1 MPYQIFAAVENAPL
15 EPHRKY
21 DKDDTGRPITEAV
34 ARDGFDHECTVAQHS
49 ADYLRKR
56 MTVELRDTDTGALL
70 AHKVFEPRDLS
81 GLEPA
86 PIV

>member
-1 MPYQIFAAVENAPL
+1 MPYQIFAAIDDAPL

-21 DKDDTGRPITEAV
+21 DKDETGRPYTEIEAM
-34 ARDGFDHECTVAQHS
+34 DGFAHECTVAQHS

-56 MTVELRDTDTGALL
+56 MTLELRNTSTGIVM
-70 AHKVFEPRDLS
+70 AHRSFDPRDLS
-81 GLEPA
+81 GLEPM